1 MNKATL
7 GLAYKAKKVM
17 IGTDYVID
25 AMRKGEIYLILLA
38 NDASENTKKKISD
51 KAKTYQVVVNHEYS
65 SSDLATALG
74 KHDIKVIGI
83 KDRGF
88 ASLLE

>member
-7 GLAYKAKKVM
+7 GLAYKAKKVI

-25 AMRKGEIYLILLA
+25 AMRQGEVFLILLA
-38 NDASENTKKKISD
+38 NDASDNTKKKISD
-51 KAKTYQVVVNHEYS
+51 KAKTYQVVVNHEYTS
-65 SSDLATALG
+65 HDLASALG
-74 KHDIKVIGI
+74 KHDIKVLGI